1 MHDLLVT
8 IQFETINIDP
18 EVLKARIIA
27 AIESGVLTL
36 EDSVRESCEA
46 DPETVTVTVLD

>member
-18 EVLKARIIA
+18 EVLKARIIE
-27 AIESGVLTL
+27 AIESGDLTL
-36 EDSVRESCEA
+36 ENTLKELCA
-46 DPETVTVTVLD
+46 PDPETVTVTVLD